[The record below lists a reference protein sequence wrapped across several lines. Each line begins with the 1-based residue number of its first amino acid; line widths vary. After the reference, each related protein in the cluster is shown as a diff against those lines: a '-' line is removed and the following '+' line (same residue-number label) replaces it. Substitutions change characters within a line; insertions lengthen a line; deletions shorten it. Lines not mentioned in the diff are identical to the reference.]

1 MIHKEILDLHRQELL
16 RKITL
21 FISHDNFYLAGGTA
35 LSLQRG
41 YRKSVDFDFFT
52 EDKFDERELYL
63 ALKDEFSAAQH
74 QAVGRGTCDTIIEGV
89 QVSFFRYPY
98 PVLHLVSG
106 FPEYPDLQMA
116 GIKDIAC
123 MKMEAVANRGAKKD
137 FYDLYQIIT
146 ETGYHAEDLMKL
158 FQEKYGADA
167 DAIDFVARG
176 LCYFEDARSQK
187 FGDLYKPADWG
198 TIEETMSK
206 LSFELSS
213 LIDREYRQGE

>member
-16 RKITL
+16 RKITR

-52 EDKFDERELYL
+52 EDKFDERGLYL
-63 ALKDEFSAAQH
+63 ALRDEFSAARH
-74 QAVGRGTCDTIIEGV
+74 PVVGRVTCDTIIEGV
-89 QVSFFRYPY
+89 QVRFFRYPY

-123 MKMEAVANRGAKKD
+123 VNYPRPKG
-137 FYDLYQIIT
+137 
-146 ETGYHAEDLMKL
+146 
-158 FQEKYGADA
+158 
-167 DAIDFVARG
+167 RG
-176 LCYFEDARSQK
+176 LVTARS
-187 FGDLYKPADWG
+187 
-198 TIEETMSK
+198 
-206 LSFELSS
+206 
-213 LIDREYRQGE
+213 